1 MSKEKETKKENR
13 GGARRKPHPEFGLSK
28 GRNIALYDKDVEDIH
43 RLSGKEKL
51 SDGVRELIRI
61 AEIIKKK

>member
-1 MSKEKETKKENR
+1 MNKEKETKKENR

-28 GRNIALYDKDVEDIH
+28 GRNIALYDKDVADIH

-61 AEIIKKK
+61 AEIVKKK